1 MRSIAQVSSRRRLQ
15 KVLVRQ
21 PRKLHSSPSIYQ
33 ESPPTPVPS
42 PTPANLPSAETPS
55 SSSADLIDLPSA
67 EGRQRIL
74 PDLSSYRPLQV
85 SRGARLDLRH
95 STRSSGKNPNRFGPT
110 HDAKAENMMK
120 GEENGRRRRS
130 DIKSSTQKVQS
141 DNLIDGE
148 GTSKGV
154 SSTDSGQ
161 NKHGREVDEGDK
173 RLDRSRSKRG
183 GRKMNLGE
191 GRVSMDIISGDT
203 PSSTKLEQGKDQKQ
217 ERQRGAEKVGKQ
229 GQKREKRERTGRENK
244 PRRQAGSKPKSTP
257 DVVGEKKLILT
268 EEQRFFELFGK
279 TSLISPVR
287 RAPKDAEKNDWAK
300 GMEPAE
306 ARRVEHLRLA
316 GYYDSRLPSLTLPS
330 PIQPPVQ
337 RAKSSIA
344 WSLALNPTISARRVE
359 SAQEVVSGYLQ

>member
-1 MRSIAQVSSRRRLQ
+1 MRPIAQVSSLRRFQ
-15 KVLVRQ
+15 TVLVRQ

-33 ESPPTPVPS
+33 ESTPTPVPS
-42 PTPANLPSAETPS
+42 PTAANLPSADTPS

-67 EGRQRIL
+67 EGRQRLL
-74 PDLSSYRPLQV
+74 PDLSSYQPLQV

-95 STRSSGKNPNRFGPT
+95 STRSSGRNLNRVGPS

-120 GEENGRRRRS
+120 SENDGRRRRS
-130 DIKSSTQKVQS
+130 DIKKSMQKVQS

-148 GTSKGV
+148 GPSKGV
-154 SSTDSGQ
+154 SLRDSGQ
-161 NKHGREVDEGDK
+161 SEDGREIDEGDK
-173 RLDRSRSKRG
+173 NLDRSRSKRG

-217 ERQRGAEKVGKQ
+217 ERRRGAEKVGNQ
-229 GQKREKRERTGRENK
+229 GKKREKREWTGRENK
-244 PRRQAGSKPKSTP
+244 PRRQTGSEQKSTP

-287 RAPKDAEKNDWAK
+287 RVSKDAEKNDWAK

-306 ARRVEHLRLA
+306 A
-316 GYYDSRLPSLTLPS
+316 GMYLT
-330 PIQPPVQ
+330 
-337 RAKSSIA
+337 
-344 WSLALNPTISARRVE
+344 
-359 SAQEVVSGYLQ
+359 